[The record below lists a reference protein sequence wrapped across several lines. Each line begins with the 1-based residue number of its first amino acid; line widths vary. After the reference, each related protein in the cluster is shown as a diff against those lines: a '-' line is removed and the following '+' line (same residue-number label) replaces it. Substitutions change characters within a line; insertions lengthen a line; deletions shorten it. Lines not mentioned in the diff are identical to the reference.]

1 MQGRGSIQAAGPQVP
16 QVEPPGASGKSGGG
30 EAGAFS
36 REGQG
41 WMGMDPGTPAG
52 LSSQALL
59 SWPSWEYS
67 QTVWSRSSSTA
78 GMSWDLAPAS
88 PSGLRLTKATEEE
101 FDLLALLSPSA
112 AWQAPKR
119 AFCGREGNPSPP
131 PPPQLLFPSPKCFP
145 SLKLWQQ
152 E

>member
-1 MQGRGSIQAAGPQVP
+1 
-16 QVEPPGASGKSGGG
+16 
-30 EAGAFS
+30 
-36 REGQG
+36 
-41 WMGMDPGTPAG
+41 MDPGAPAE

-59 SWPSWEYS
+59 SWHGWEYA
-67 QTVWSRSSSTA
+67 QTAWSRSSSRA

-88 PSGLRLTKATEEE
+88 PSGLGLTKATEEE
-101 FDLLALLSPSA
+101 FDLLALLSASA

-119 AFCGREGNPSPP
+119 VYFGTEGNPSPP
-131 PPPQLLFPSPKCFP
+131 HSFSFSFPSPKCFP